1 MSLLDKIQAF
11 FSPGN
16 GNAHQAANRLYLL
29 DAARILD
36 DKAGGSRIG
45 PREQVQVLQQLARF
59 AEQEKM
65 RLIAVFEG
73 RPLRE
78 VENGGEYN
86 GVTVYFADQDTSIN
100 DVILKVLKGESRRM
114 PVVVVTADPQ
124 FEQKVLAAGGQILR
138 ASTFRKAL
146 SGGNGGGGIQGG
158 GDRNRMGNRRRHFRS
173 RGGNNGGNRPNGSQP
188 QPEGEAPAAQQS
200 GGEQQPENKPAPSN
214 DPVRNLIDLV
224 E

>member
-11 FSPGN
+11 FSSGS
-16 GNAHQAANRLYLL
+16 GSAHQAAKRLYLL

-59 AEQEKM
+59 AEQEKV

-78 VENGGEYN
+78 VENGGEFN
-86 GVTVYFADQDTSIN
+86 GITVYFAEQDTSVN

-124 FEQKVLAAGGQILR
+124 FEPKVLAAGGQIMR

-146 SGGNGGGGIQGG
+146 SGGNGGGNMGG
-158 GDRNRMGNRRRHFRS
+158 GDRNRQGNRRRHFRP
-173 RGGNNGGNRPNGSQP
+173 RGGNGGSRPNSG
-188 QPEGEAPAAQQS
+188 PEQQEGAAPSEQQS
-200 GGEQQPENKPAPSN
+200 GGEQQQQPANRPAPAN

>member
-11 FSPGN
+11 FSSGS
-16 GNAHQAANRLYLL
+16 GSAHQAAKRLYLL
-29 DAARILD
+29 DAARISD
-36 DKAGGSRIG
+36 EKANGSRIG

-59 AEQEKM
+59 AEQEKV

-86 GVTVYFADQDTSIN
+86 GITVYFAEQDTSVN
-100 DVILKVLKGESRRM
+100 DVLLKLLKSESRRM
-114 PVVVVTADPQ
+114 PVVVVTADAQ
-124 FEQKVLAAGGQILR
+124 LEAKVLASGGQSLR
-138 ASTFRKAL
+138 VSTFRKAL
-146 SGGNGGGGIQGG
+146 SGGNGGGSMG
-158 GDRNRMGNRRRHFRS
+158 GDRGDRGRPMNRRRHFRQ
-173 RGGNNGGNRPNGSQP
+173 RGGNGGRPNSSQ
-188 QPEGEAPAAQQS
+188 QEGAAPSEQQS
-200 GGEQQPENKPAPSN
+200 GGESSNAAPSS